1 MKFIQMTKSERAAM
15 LINVLISLIN

>member
-15 LINVLISLIN
+15 LINVMISLIN